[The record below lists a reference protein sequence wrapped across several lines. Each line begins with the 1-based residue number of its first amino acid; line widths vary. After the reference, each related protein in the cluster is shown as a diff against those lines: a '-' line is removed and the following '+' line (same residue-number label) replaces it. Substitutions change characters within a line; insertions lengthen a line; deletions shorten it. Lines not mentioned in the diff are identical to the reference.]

1 VSVALYTGQECL
13 RSAAASI
20 VAHGLRSV
28 LTMFGIVVGVASVV
42 CVIALVQGM
51 AETIGAQLRG
61 LGGNALTVRSFT
73 ALEDQLRGKTNR
85 LTPNDVAELRYRID
99 GITDVTPNVLAS
111 QRFGAE
117 VHSGSDVAS
126 AQMFG
131 TTSSYQDVQQLFAL
145 SGRFITESD
154 NSSHRRVIVLG
165 EQVRKD
171 LRLPADPS
179 GRFVQIND
187 EWFKVIGTME
197 QRGEVFGI
205 NQDSF
210 VLMPYE
216 TALAITSSTAQP
228 NLWITFSVRDPDRV
242 GNIRGR
248 VAALL
253 RRLHHLKPA
262 QPDDFVIESA
272 DALAKSFREI
282 STTIT
287 LVVAGVV
294 SISLLVGG
302 VGIMNIML
310 VSVTE
315 RTREIGIAKA
325 LGAPRIFILLQFLIE
340 ATLLAL
346 IGSLFGVV
354 LGFALSYGIAS
365 LIPKFPAPQV
375 PWWAVAACCA
385 FSALTGIGFGI
396 LPASNAAN
404 LTPIEALRYE

>member
-1 VSVALYTGQECL
+1 MRVVLYTTQECC
-13 RSAAASI
+13 RSAMESI
-20 VAHGLRSV
+20 LAHGLRSV
-28 LTMFGIVVGVASVV
+28 LTMFGITIGVASVV

-51 AETIGAQLRG
+51 TQSVSAQLHG
-61 LGGNALTVRSFT
+61 LGGNAITVRSFT

-85 LTPNDVAELRYRID
+85 LSPADLEEIRYRID

-111 QRFGAE
+111 QRFGTDVRA
-117 VHSGSDVAS
+117 GSAVAS

-131 TTSSYQDVQQLFAL
+131 TTSSYQEVQQLFPVA
-145 SGRFITESD
+145 GRFITESD
-154 NSSHRRVIVLG
+154 NTSHRRVVVLG
-165 EQVRKD
+165 QQIRKD
-171 LRLPADPS
+171 LRLPTDPA

-197 QRGEVFGI
+197 QRGEIFGI

-228 NLWITFSVRDPDRV
+228 NLWITFSVRDPDAV
-242 GNIRGR
+242 ENVRGR

-253 RRLHHLKPA
+253 RRLHRLKPTQA
-262 QPDDFVIESA
+262 DDFVIESA
-272 DALAKSFREI
+272 DALARSFREI
-282 STTIT
+282 TTTIT
-287 LVVAGVV
+287 IVVAGVV

-310 VSVTE
+310 VCVTE

-325 LGAPRIFILLQFLIE
+325 LGAPRLFILLQFLIE
-340 ATLLAL
+340 SALLAVL
-346 IGSLFGVV
+346 GSLVGVV

-365 LIPKFPAPQV
+365 LIPNFPLPEI
-375 PWWAVAACCA
+375 PWWAVAGCCA
-385 FSALTGIGFGI
+385 FSGLTGIGFGI

-404 LTPIEALRYE
+404 LTPIDALRYE

>member
-1 VSVALYTGQECL
+1 MGVALYTAQEGL

-20 VAHGLRSV
+20 LAHGLRSV
-28 LTMFGIVVGVASVV
+28 LTMFGITVGVASVV

-51 AETIGAQLRG
+51 AQSVSAQLRG
-61 LGGNALTVRSFT
+61 LGGNAITVRSFT
-73 ALEDQLRGKTNR
+73 PLEDQLRGETHR
-85 LTPNDVAELRYRID
+85 LSPADLEEIRYRID

-111 QRFGAE
+111 QRFGAD
-117 VHSGSDVAS
+117 VRSGSAVAS

-131 TTSSYQDVQQLFAL
+131 TTASYQDVQQLFPVT
-145 SGRFITESD
+145 GRFITRSD
-154 NSSHRRVIVLG
+154 DSSHRRVVVLG
-165 EQVRKD
+165 QQVRKD
-171 LRLPADPS
+171 LRLPRDPS
-179 GRFVQIND
+179 GRFVQINN

-197 QRGEVFGI
+197 QRGEVFGM

-216 TALAITSSTAQP
+216 TALAITSSNAQP
-228 NLWITFSVRDPDRV
+228 NLWITFAVRDPDALESV
-242 GNIRGR
+242 RGR
-248 VAALL
+248 VAALI
-253 RRLHHLKPA
+253 RRLHRLKPT

-282 STTIT
+282 TRTIT
-287 LVVAGVV
+287 LVVGGVV

-325 LGAPRIFILLQFLIE
+325 LGAPRTFILLQFLIE
-340 ATLLAL
+340 STLLA
-346 IGSLFGVV
+346 IVGSLIGVV
-354 LGFALSYGIAS
+354 LGFALSYAIAS
-365 LIPKFPAPQV
+365 LIPNFPAPSV
-375 PWWAVAACCA
+375 PGWVVAACCA
-385 FSALTGIGFGI
+385 FSGLTGIGFGI

>member
-1 VSVALYTGQECL
+1 MAQEGL

-20 VAHGLRSV
+20 LAHGLRSM
-28 LTMFGIVVGVASVV
+28 LTMFGITVGVASVV

-51 AETIGAQLRG
+51 AQSVSAQLHG
-61 LGGNALTVRSFT
+61 LGGNAVTVRSFT
-73 ALEDQLRGKTNR
+73 PLEDQLRGKVNR
-85 LTPNDVAELRYRID
+85 LTPADLEEIRYRIE

-111 QRFGAE
+111 QRFGAD
-117 VHSGSDVAS
+117 VRSGSAVAS

-131 TTSSYQDVQQLFAL
+131 TTASYQEVQQLFPAT
-145 SGRFITESD
+145 GRFITASD
-154 NSSHRRVIVLG
+154 NASRRRVVVLG
-165 EQVRKD
+165 QQVRKD
-171 LRLPADPS
+171 LRLPLDPS
-179 GRFVQIND
+179 GRFVQINN

-197 QRGEVFGI
+197 QRGEVFGL

-216 TALAITSSTAQP
+216 TALAVTSSSSQP
-228 NLWITFSVRDPDRV
+228 NLWITFSVHDPDALENV
-242 GNIRGR
+242 RGR
-248 VAALL
+248 VATLI
-253 RRLHHLKPA
+253 RRLHHLKPT

-272 DALAKSFREI
+272 DALAKSFREVT
-282 STTIT
+282 TTIT

-325 LGAPRIFILLQFLIE
+325 LGAPRTFILLQFLLE
-340 ATLLAL
+340 SALLAL
-346 IGSLFGVV
+346 VGSIVGVA
-354 LGFALSYGIAS
+354 LGFALSYAVAS
-365 LIPKFPAPQV
+365 LIPDFPAPSV

-385 FSALTGIGFGI
+385 FSAATGIGFGI
-396 LPASNAAN
+396 LPAGNAAN

>member
-1 VSVALYTGQECL
+1 MSLTVYTAQECL

-20 VAHGLRSV
+20 LAHGLRSL
-28 LTMFGIVVGVASVV
+28 LTTVGMVIGVASVV

-51 AETIGAQLRG
+51 SESIAAQLRG

-85 LTPNDVAELRYRID
+85 LTANDVAELRERID
-99 GITDVTPNVLAS
+99 GITDVTPNVMAS

-117 VHSGSDVAS
+117 VRSGSAVAS
-126 AQMFG
+126 AQLFG
-131 TTSSYQDVQQLFAL
+131 TTPSYQDVQQLFPL
-145 SGRFITESD
+145 TGRFITASD
-154 NSSHRRVIVLG
+154 NSSGRRVVVLG

-171 LRLPADPS
+171 LRLPIDPS
-179 GRFVQIND
+179 GRFVQINS

-197 QRGEVFGI
+197 QRGEIFGV

-216 TALAITSSTAQP
+216 TALAITSSSVQP
-228 NLWITFSVRDPDRV
+228 DLWITFAARDPDTV

-248 VAALL
+248 VTSLL
-253 RRLHHLKPA
+253 RRLHRLKPS

-287 LVVAGVV
+287 LVVAAVVGV
-294 SISLLVGG
+294 SLLVGG

-325 LGAPRIFILLQFLIE
+325 LGAPRLFILLQFLME

-346 IGSLFGVV
+346 IGNFFGVV
-354 LGFALSYGIAS
+354 LGFALSYGIAG
-365 LIPKFPAPQV
+365 LIPNFPAPSV
-375 PWWAVAACCA
+375 PWWAVAVCCA
-385 FSALTGIGFGI
+385 FSAATGIGFGI

-404 LTPIEALRYE
+404 LAPIDALRYE

>member
-1 VSVALYTGQECL
+1 
-13 RSAAASI
+13 
-20 VAHGLRSV
+20 
-28 LTMFGIVVGVASVV
+28 MFGIVVGVASVV

-51 AETIGAQLRG
+51 ARSVSAQLRG
-61 LGGNALTVRSFT
+61 LGGNAITVRSFT
-73 ALEDQLRGKTNR
+73 PLEDQLRGETRR
-85 LTPNDVAELRYRID
+85 LSPVDLEEIRYRID

-111 QRFGAE
+111 QRFGAD
-117 VHSGSDVAS
+117 VRSGSAVAS

-131 TTSSYQDVQQLFAL
+131 TTASYQDVQQLFPVT
-145 SGRFITESD
+145 GRFITQSD
-154 NSSHRRVIVLG
+154 DASHRRVVVLG
-165 EQVRKD
+165 QQVRKD
-171 LRLPADPS
+171 LRLPTDPS
-179 GRFVQIND
+179 GRFVKINN

-197 QRGEVFGI
+197 QRGEMFGV

-216 TALAITSSTAQP
+216 TALAMTNSIAQP
-228 NLWITFSVRDPDRV
+228 NLWITFSVRDPDAAENV
-242 GNIRGR
+242 RGR
-248 VAALL
+248 VAALI
-253 RRLHHLKPA
+253 RRLHRLKPT

-282 STTIT
+282 TTTIT

-325 LGAPRIFILLQFLIE
+325 LGAPRTFILLQFLIE
-340 ATLLAL
+340 STLLAVV
-346 IGSLFGVV
+346 GSLVGVV
-354 LGFALSYGIAS
+354 LGFALSYAIAS
-365 LIPKFPAPQV
+365 LIPNFPFPSV
-375 PWWAVAACCA
+375 PWWVVAACCA
-385 FSALTGIGFGI
+385 FSGLTGIGFGI